1 MSISTNKTGYTVG
14 NLQTDTISA
23 GNLTKST
30 PASFSNMSVKK
41 IITDSTPEYY
51 WGLTSQVNVLNS

>member
-1 MSISTNKTGYTVG
+1 MSIATNKTGYTIS
-14 NLQTDTISA
+14 NLQTDTISV
-23 GNLTKST
+23 GNLTKNI

-41 IITDSTPEYY
+41 IITDSSPEYY